1 MIYLEI
7 FWCYF
12 QIGLFS
18 IGGGHAALP
27 VVQSMVVDQRGWLTM
42 ADFID
47 MITISEIAPGALAIN
62 TATYVGVTMGG
73 FWGGIIATLGCML
86 PSFIIVLTLAYLYNK
101 YSQLVAVSGAL
112 DGIRPAVTALIGVSG
127 LSIMLLTLFDTTILA
142 EIKNIDY
149 TALAIALI
157 CLVILRWKKLNP
169 VLVIL
174 GAGVLGL
181 FGYSLL

>member
-27 VVQSMVVDQRGWLTM
+27 VVQSMVVEQRGWLTLPE
-42 ADFID
+42 FIG

-73 FWGGIIATLGCML
+73 ILGGIIATLSCML
-86 PSFIIVLTLAYLYNK
+86 PSFIIVLTLACLYTK
-101 YSQLVAVSGAL
+101 YSQLAIVSGAL

-127 LSIMLLTLFDTTILA
+127 MAIMLLTLFDTTILT
-142 EIKNIDY
+142 EIRSVDCI
-149 TALAIALI
+149 ALVIALI
-157 CLVILRWKKLNP
+157 CLGILRWKKPNP

-174 GAGVLGL
+174 GAGILGV
-181 FGYSLL
+181 FGYGLL